1 MTRRELKC
9 AESLPGDWTVDSD
22 APGWGLFTDSEAN
35 TTEGQDDASPRGH
48 LPALL
53 ITAQKTVPE
62 GCRVLN
68 I

>member
-1 MTRRELKC
+1 MLRAFLGTGLWIQMP
-9 AESLPGDWTVDSD
+9 L
-22 APGWGLFTDSEAN
+22 GWGLFTDSEAN
-35 TTEGQDDASPRGH
+35 TAEGRDDASPRGH

-53 ITAQKTVPE
+53 ITAQKTAPE